1 MRRPK
6 PKKIK
11 QRSRNW
17 RRKLWKNRKRKIE
30 LRNNKRLKSFA
41 SRKFYKDSKK
51 SRIISKTHRSW
62 TSSLPVFRLERV

>member
-1 MRRPK
+1 MPSNLMRRPK

-11 QRSRNW
+11 QRSKNW

-41 SRKFYKDSKK
+41 SRKF
-51 SRIISKTHRSW
+51 
-62 TSSLPVFRLERV
+62 